1 MGCDIHV
8 FVEARIGSAQ
18 YPTWQ
23 NIDSWAVNQGFGSNG
38 VDAVI
43 QEKQIRF
50 RVCSIISY
58 YRDYELFTILAGVRE
73 TGGITPI
80 AFPKGLPP
88 DASTIVKIMESNL
101 GEDAHS
107 HSFLTL
113 RELKESIYSKETPI
127 RAWIHKEDKKDIVGG
142 KGQFIHYK
150 DYQDDDY
157 VYAEWS
163 DEPNQNF
170 LFMLENLERMKNTH
184 KINDDNDIRIVFWF
198 DT

>member
-8 FVEARIGSAQ
+8 YVEARIGSAQ
-18 YPTWQ
+18 NPTWQ
-23 NIDSWAVNQGFGSNG
+23 NIDYWKVTQGFGG
-38 VDAVI
+38 DGLEVVI
-43 QEKQIRF
+43 HEKQIRF
-50 RVCSIISY
+50 QVCFVTSG

-80 AFPKGLPP
+80 AFPKGFPS
-88 DASTIVKIMESNL
+88 DASAIVKIMESNL

-113 RELKESIYSKETPI
+113 RELNESIYSRETPI
-127 RAWIHKEDKKDIVGG
+127 RAWINEEDKKDIVDG
-142 KGQFIHYK
+142 KGKFIYYK

-170 LFMLENLERMKNTH
+170 LSVLENLERMKNMRR
-184 KINDDNDIRIVFWF
+184 IIDDSDIRIVFWF